1 MEEINSINLYYNP
14 EMRQGF
20 FYIRNKK
27 SYIYAIEVSGKEW
40 FQIIIYN
47 TNMIQMIQ
55 IMIYNLQRMIN
66 IFSKT

>member
-1 MEEINSINLYYNP
+1 M
-14 EMRQGF
+14 
-20 FYIRNKK
+20 

-40 FQIIIYN
+40 FKIIIYN